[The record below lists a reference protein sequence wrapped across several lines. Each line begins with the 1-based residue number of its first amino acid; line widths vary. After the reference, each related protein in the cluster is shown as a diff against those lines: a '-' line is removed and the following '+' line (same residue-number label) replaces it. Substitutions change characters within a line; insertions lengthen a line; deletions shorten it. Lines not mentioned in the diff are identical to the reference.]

1 MRGDR
6 TDLQRALEVVRTVFR
21 QKTVAKMI
29 LSFVKISH
37 VGSGMFLSVAL
48 ALFGLG
54 YSFVASSLTL

>member
-48 ALFGLG
+48 A
-54 YSFVASSLTL
+54 